1 MRTNLKG
8 LDSQLV
14 HQDLGFHQDIG
25 FIGASIGG
33 NLEKPL
39 QRCYNG
45 SILGR
50 HHINQEGNGIQS
62 LPNGRHSTFP
72 LFIFRNFSR
81 MDPYRIQAIQEFLGS
96 EAPMTNDL
104 REYLLEM
111 QNDSKDFTTRGIDE
125 YIHKGN
131 QYDGGNVYRHLQHQ
145 MDIIRLIGR
154 EHLEMAV
161 FNDDRV
167 RYPFRP
173 QLSGTTGTMSNVLTS
188 YFFTLYNAMLQ
199 IPGMEVNATYDLQ
212 QCHYLACLFD
222 FDSESGA
229 VILPK
234 TEFDS
239 FCSIIHTLRDRVD
252 SDLRNLGY
260 EGTPTVFFTEEDLEG
275 FRGKCAAAAEV
286 VDGYSFVDKKGRFIT
301 SMDPVTKNLIQRGP
315 VSFGYCVGAPHE
327 HPSFAALRADPV
339 TVFLIELEGEGG
351 RYGPYAYN
359 PCYIHTD
366 NEISIKLNGFSRTSL
381 DGIVK
386 HMERIHAFMTTL
398 EEYPQRDPTRCLEP
412 MVRFGNMMGG
422 TRRRHKKR
430 NTRRKSRKGR
440 KGSRAGQ

>member
-1 MRTNLKG
+1 
-8 LDSQLV
+8 
-14 HQDLGFHQDIG
+14 
-25 FIGASIGG
+25 
-33 NLEKPL
+33 
-39 QRCYNG
+39 
-45 SILGR
+45 
-50 HHINQEGNGIQS
+50 
-62 LPNGRHSTFP
+62 
-72 LFIFRNFSR
+72 

-104 REYLLEM
+104 RDYLLEM
-111 QNDSKDFTTRGIDE
+111 QNDNKDFTTRGIDQ
-125 YIHKGN
+125 YIHMGN
-131 QYDGGNVYRHLQHQ
+131 PYSSENIYRHLQHQ
-145 MDIIRLIGR
+145 MDILRLVGR
-154 EHLEMAV
+154 EHLEFDI

-199 IPGMEVNATYDLQ
+199 VPGMEVNATYDLE

-239 FCSIIHTLRDRVD
+239 FCSIVHTLRDRVELD
-252 SDLRNLGY
+252 DRNYGIS
-260 EGTPTVFFTEEDLEG
+260 PIAFFTEDDLEA
-275 FRGKCAAAAEV
+275 FRDKCATAAEV
-286 VDGYSFVDKKGRFIT
+286 TSSYSFAATPGRFIHSET
-301 SMDPVTKNLIQRGP
+301 PVTHELIQRGP
-315 VSFGYCVGAPHE
+315 VSFGYCVRNPQG

-339 TVFLIELEGEGG
+339 TVFLSNIEGEGG

-366 NEISIKLNGFSRTSL
+366 NEVSIKTHGFSRTSL
-381 DGIVK
+381 SGIVQ
-386 HMERIHAFMTTL
+386 HMERLHSLLTTL
-398 EEYPQRDPTRCLEP
+398 EAYPQRDPTRCLEP

-422 TRRRHKKR
+422 VRTRRYRKR
-430 NTRRKSRKGR
+430 NTRRKSRR
-440 KGSRAGQ
+440 RV